1 MVRCQASAL
10 LNMNVKQLLSEWRST
25 IIIFATALT
34 FSHTVAG
41 GCVIPSGSM
50 QPTMDP
56 GDVVAVNRLAYGLSV
71 PIMAKQVL
79 QWASPS
85 RGDVII
91 FNVPPAGD
99 AAESLYIKRVV
110 AVAGDTI
117 EVRNNRIILNGKPV
131 PVHHTVAGTIEQGSR
146 PHALLEGRGL
156 LDNMPAYKVPAG
168 HVFVMGDH
176 RNNSADSRAWGA
188 LPVERVRGKAVAVA
202 LSFDLD
208 RWKVGQLL

>member
-1 MVRCQASAL
+1 
-10 LNMNVKQLLSEWRST
+10 MNVKQLFREWRST
-25 IIIFATALT
+25 VIIFATALA

-71 PIMAKQVL
+71 PILAKQVL
-79 QWASPS
+79 HWAEPS

-91 FNVPPAGD
+91 FNVPVTGD

-110 AVAGDTI
+110 ALAGDTI
-117 EVRNNRIILNGKPV
+117 EVRNNRVILNGKPV
-131 PVHHTVAGTIEQGSR
+131 PVQQTTAGAIEQWGR
-146 PHALLEGRGL
+146 PHVLREGPGQ
-156 LDNMPAYKVPAG
+156 LDNMLAYKVPAG

-176 RNNSADSRAWGA
+176 RNNSADSRAWGP
-188 LPVERVRGKAVAVA
+188 LPLERIRGKAVAVA
-202 LSFDLD
+202 LSFDFD
-208 RWKVGQLL
+208 HWKVGQLL